1 MSKQLASHER
11 LITIYRN
18 KLEKV
23 VASFKED
30 KLDALKTSESDRTP
44 GFEKECRKKLQEGLG
59 ALEECS
65 SRIEQAWQK
74 YAEAYD
80 QHDEPTET
88 EKEDYNTYTERAEKA
103 LSTAL
108 DYTVSLQGKLKTLP
122 SRSRSSGEAEFA
134 PQTRRVELPTLPVP
148 VFGGKISHKS
158 QEKSATESQESTSR
172 WASNQ
177 AKQAQKATVCHC
189 KEQVETKRKELASP
203 KEPTTF
209 LPTGEVT
216 VVNPVT
222 RELKKVP
229 VLLDS
234 GAESSFIEEELA
246 DELQLPTINMN
257 KLRLRTFGSD
267 QVQECISRKVPSEIQ
282 GENGEPYFVE
292 LLTHTILTSALK
304 TPPVLEKDIEFM
316 RTLEVP
322 YKHEAGTA
330 NDKTIDFTRL

>member
-108 DYTVSLQGKLKTLP
+108 DYT
-122 SRSRSSGEAEFA
+122 
-134 PQTRRVELPTLPVP
+134 
-148 VFGGKISHKS
+148 ISHKS